1 MQKTDWLSKWKPSNL
16 ETKEVKGFN
25 VLVTQSCRNKRTRYF
40 GRLWRWSVMDKQEL
54 IDILDVMLGPA
65 LIGALDD
72 DEIVREY
79 GNLGL
84 DIVRRGR
91 RLLHQA
97 KEGDDH

>member
-1 MQKTDWLSKWKPSNL
+1 
-16 ETKEVKGFN
+16 
-25 VLVTQSCRNKRTRYF
+25 
-40 GRLWRWSVMDKQEL
+40 MDKQEL

-91 RLLHQA
+91 RLLHRA